1 MYCLNGGRNLA
12 LPEEPIE
19 TALFESFKELNY
31 DNFIGFVKRY
41 IAPYMEQDFV
51 EEEYYREWFSLEQ
64 ENQYN
69 AIEAPRGHS
78 KSENF
83 TVWFTIYYAVFNHM
97 HEQIVSSV
105 SGDQTNELF
114 DRIKYFFYV
123 SPYLNKNFKPEGA
136 DKNVSLSSWNS
147 KKIVLK
153 NDAIVHAR
161 SIAGKWRGLHVDRIV
176 CDDII
181 TEDSTLSDKQT
192 INKFY
197 SAVFNCSTAKKGK
210 ITVIGTPLRFS
221 DILFELKS
229 NQQFNFRAYP
239 AILNFEERKVLS
251 PNRKSFDE
259 LMRIKQA
266 IGSLRFQCEYML
278 NPIDDQSSIFK
289 REWLRRAR
297 SESIDLI
304 RNRQEL
310 IKYGFNVSLLMC
322 GADFAFSERK
332 TANYSVF
339 LTLAK
344 LNDGRLLLC
353 DFYRVQGL
361 TGQQQVDKLRQ
372 LNALYEYD
380 VMSLEENSIMAI
392 SRDLQGIGLPIKLL
406 RTGSRDTDS
415 TISKTNAI
423 LRMTTWFENNQV
435 IIPYASEEAREKYD
449 LLEQEFLSFA
459 LEEGKIIEIG
469 VHPDIPIAFVYA
481 GEAAKKINAS
491 AGFVTSIVR

>member
-1 MYCLNGGRNLA
+1 M
-12 LPEEPIE
+12 
-19 TALFESFKELNY
+19 
-31 DNFIGFVKRY
+31 
-41 IAPYMEQDFV
+41 
-51 EEEYYREWFSLEQ
+51 
-64 ENQYN
+64 
-69 AIEAPRGHS
+69 
-78 KSENF
+78 
-83 TVWFTIYYAVFNHM
+83 
-97 HEQIVSSV
+97 
-105 SGDQTNELF
+105 
-114 DRIKYFFYV
+114 
-123 SPYLNKNFKPEGA
+123 
-136 DKNVSLSSWNS
+136 
-147 KKIVLK
+147 K

-210 ITVIGTPLRFS
+210 ITVIGTPLRYS
-221 DILFELKS
+221 DILFDLRS
-229 NQQFNFRAYP
+229 NSEFNFKAYP
-239 AILNFEERKVLS
+239 AIINQETKRVLS

-259 LMRIKQA
+259 LMKIKKT

-304 RNRQEL
+304 RNRKEL
-310 IKYGFNVSLLMC
+310 SQYGFEISFVAC

-353 DFYRVQGL
+353 DYFRAQGL
-361 TGQQQVDKLRQ
+361 TGQQQVDKLRE
-372 LNALYEYD
+372 LHAVYNYD
-380 VMSLEENSIMAI
+380 TMALEENSIMAI
-392 SRDLQGIGLPIKLL
+392 SRDLKTIGLPIKLL
-406 RTGSRDTDS
+406 RTGSRDTEN

-435 IIPYASEEAREKYD
+435 IIPYASDEAKEKYD

-459 LEEGKIIEIG
+459 LENGKIIEIG
-469 VHPDIPIAFVYA
+469 VHPDIPIGFVYA
-481 GEAAKKINAS
+481 GEAAKKVAQS

>member
-1 MYCLNGGRNLA
+1 MT
-12 LPEEPIE
+12 LPNSPIE
-19 TALFESFKELNY
+19 KALFDSFKESNY
-31 DNFIGFVKRY
+31 LNFIGFVKRY
-41 IAPYMEQDFV
+41 LAPFMEQHF
-51 EEEYYREWFSLEQ
+51 EEEDYYKEWFEIEQ
-64 ENQYN
+64 NNQYN

-78 KSENF
+78 KSEMF
-83 TVWFTIYYAVFNHM
+83 TVWITIYYSIYDIH

-114 DRIKYFFYV
+114 DRIKFFFYV
-123 SPYLNKNFKPEGA
+123 SPYLNQQFKPEGA

-147 KKIVLK
+147 KKVVLK
-153 NDAIVHAR
+153 NDSIIHAR

-221 DILFELKS
+221 DILFDLKS
-229 NQQFNFRAYP
+229 NKQFNFKAYP
-239 AILNFEERKVLS
+239 AILDFETKKVLS
-251 PNRKSFDE
+251 PKRRSFEE
-259 LMRIKQA
+259 LLRIKDT

-289 REWLRRAR
+289 REWLQRAKN
-297 SESIDLI
+297 SSIDLI
-304 RNRQEL
+304 RNRQDL
-310 IKYGFNVSLLMC
+310 QKYGFNVTLLTC

-332 TANYSVF
+332 NANYAVF
-339 LTLAK
+339 LTLARIT
-344 LNDGRLLLC
+344 DGRFVLC
-353 DFYRVQGL
+353 NYFRAQGL
-361 TGQQQVDKLRQ
+361 TGQQQVDKLRE
-372 LNALYEYD
+372 LHAIYD
-380 VMSLEENSIMAI
+380 YDIMALEENSIMAI
-392 SRDLQGIGLPIKLL
+392 SKDLKSLGLPIKLL
-406 RTGSRDTDS
+406 RTGSRDTDTS
-415 TISKTNAI
+415 ISKTNAI

-435 IIPYASEEAREKYD
+435 IIPYASDEAKERYEV
-449 LLEQEFLSFA
+449 LEQEFRSFA
-459 LEEGKIIEIG
+459 LEDGKIIEIG

-481 GEAAKKINAS
+481 GESAKKLSQS